1 MSGRVSPPGQSQVY
15 TTRSLDPVLVES
27 IVVFIDSLGSQAVA
41 RDRTLQQRRLE
52 QLSTGIAAARKTAGL
67 PSADGYCSTAT
78 FTDNIVIGFPI
89 DKTGDPPLSDVDL
102 TWAVYL
108 RVLLAAAS
116 YQAELVRHGLFVRG
130 GIATGPLWMN
140 TNFVYGSGLID
151 AYKLE
156 HEHAIYPRIIVSS
169 HFVDIGKTLV
179 GQLRSAESEA
189 WLDNFLIHGR
199 DGQYFI
205 NYLFDDRI
213 QQAQRNDVVVAKTG
227 YTGRRPPASM
237 NWKSKTQSTATCLS
251 TLTAAGSVPEA
262 QEHQAPLI
270 RSFRR
275 HMRGR
280 SDHGVQLSE
289 WPVSHLPLL
298 GSAGVGHGR
307 NANDTWICRQLRG
320 EPLTAAVNA
329 RVFLPNLWRPSSS

>member
-130 GIATGPLWMN
+130 GIATGPLWMD

-179 GQLRSAESEA
+179 GQLRSADSEA

-251 TLTAAGSVPEA
+251 TLTAAGSVRGSPRA
-262 QEHQAPLI
+262 SSSADQKFPTSHARKI
-270 RSFRR
+270 RSRSSAVRMAGQSSTASGISRR
-275 HMRGR
+275 GSRPERQRHL
-280 SDHGVQLSE
+280 DLS
-289 WPVSHLPLL
+289 
-298 GSAGVGHGR
+298 ATTR
-307 NANDTWICRQLRG
+307 
-320 EPLTAAVNA
+320 
-329 RVFLPNLWRPSSS
+329 

>member
-1 MSGRVSPPGQSQVY
+1 M
-15 TTRSLDPVLVES
+15 
-27 IVVFIDSLGSQAVA
+27 FIDSLGSQAAVM
-41 RDRTLQQRRLE
+41 DRSLQQRRLE
-52 QLSTGIAAARKTAGL
+52 QLSMGITAPRDTAGL
-67 PSADGYCSTAT
+67 PSVDGYCSTAT
-78 FTDNIVIGFPI
+78 FTDNMVIGFPI

-116 YQAELVRHGLFVRG
+116 YQAELVRHRLFVRG
-130 GIATGPLWMN
+130 GIATGPLWMD

-169 HFVDIGKTLV
+169 QFVDIGKTLV

-251 TLTAAGSVPEA
+251 TLTAAGSVSRKPKSVR
-262 QEHQAPLI
+262 APPADQKFPTSHARKI
-270 RSFRR
+270 RSRSSAVRMAGQSSTASGISRR
-275 HMRGR
+275 GSRPERQRHL
-280 SDHGVQLSE
+280 DLSATTR
-289 WPVSHLPLL
+289 WSL
-298 GSAGVGHGR
+298 
-307 NANDTWICRQLRG
+307 
-320 EPLTAAVNA
+320 
-329 RVFLPNLWRPSSS
+329 